1 MSTSTRR
8 MERRYVRGI
17 EVREAKPDSGS
28 IGTLVG
34 YAAVFNER
42 SLDLGGFTEIVLP
55 GAFKESLKRGDD
67 VRALIGHDPR
77 LIVGRRSAET
87 LRIEEDAKGLRY
99 EIDLPDTTAGR
110 DVLESVKR
118 RDLDGSS
125 FGFGVL
131 KDDWKRLDADVY
143 VRELIEVDLFDVG
156 PATYPA
162 YTGTTAEAR
171 EVVAQLL
178 AEGRRRVGL
187 DGPARQR
194 RDRIIALHRL
204 RVALWSGA

>member
-55 GAFKESLKRGDD
+55 GAFTESLKRGDD

-125 FGFGVL
+125 FGFRTV
-131 KDDWKRLDADVY
+131 KDDWKRLDGVY
-143 VRELIEVDLFDVG
+143 VRELIEAEVVDVG
-156 PATYPA
+156 PVTYPA

-171 EVVAQLL
+171 EMVSQLL

>member
-1 MSTSTRR
+1 MSTSTSR

-55 GAFKESLKRGDD
+55 GAFTESLKRGDD

-125 FGFGVL
+125 FGFRTV
-131 KDDWKRLDADVY
+131 KDDWKRLDGVY
-143 VRELIEVDLFDVG
+143 VRELIEAEVFDVG
-156 PATYPA
+156 PVTYPA

-171 EVVAQLL
+171 EMVAQLL

-194 RDRIIALHRL
+194 RDRIIALHRA
-204 RVALWSGA
+204 RMALWSGA

>member
-1 MSTSTRR
+1 MSTSTSR

-55 GAFKESLKRGDD
+55 GAFTESLKRGDD

-125 FGFGVL
+125 FGFRTV
-131 KDDWKRLDADVY
+131 KDDWKRLDGGVY
-143 VRELIEVDLFDVG
+143 VRELIEAEVFDVG
-156 PATYPA
+156 PVTYPA

-194 RDRIIALHRL
+194 RDRIIALHRA
-204 RVALWSGA
+204 RMALWSGA

>member
-1 MSTSTRR
+1 MSTSTSR

-55 GAFKESLKRGDD
+55 GAFSESLKRGDD

-125 FGFGVL
+125 FGFRTV
-131 KDDWKRLDADVY
+131 KDDWKRLDGGVY
-143 VRELIEVDLFDVG
+143 VRELIEAEVFDVG
-156 PATYPA
+156 PVTYPA

-171 EVVAQLL
+171 EMVAQLL

-194 RDRIIALHRL
+194 RDRIIALHRA
-204 RVALWSGA
+204 RMALWSGA

>member
-1 MSTSTRR
+1 MSTSTSR

-55 GAFKESLKRGDD
+55 GAFTESLKRGDD

-125 FGFGVL
+125 FGFRTV
-131 KDDWKRLDADVY
+131 KDDWKRLDGVY
-143 VRELIEVDLFDVG
+143 VRELIEAEVVDVG
-156 PATYPA
+156 PVTYPA

-171 EVVAQLL
+171 EMVSQLL